1 MRVVLVGIGGML
13 GAIARYAAGGLVH
26 RMYPGRFPLGTLLIN
41 IAGCFALGL
50 LATLATDRGVLSA
63 STRIFLFI
71 GVLGGF
77 TTFSSFG
84 YETLVLWQDGLGWAA
99 FLNVAASMVLG
110 LGAVWAGHACARL
123 I

>member
-1 MRVVLVGIGGML
+1 MRVALVGIGGML

-26 RMYPGRFPLGTLLIN
+26 RLYPGRFPLGTLLIN
-41 IAGCFALGL
+41 IAGCFVLGL

-63 STRIFLFI
+63 SLRMFLFI

-84 YETLVLWQDGLGWAA
+84 YETMTLWQDGLWWPAL
-99 FLNVAASMVLG
+99 LNVAASVILG
-110 LGAVWAGHACARL
+110 LGAVWAGHAVARL
-123 I
+123 V